1 MARNDGVDRT
11 TVRNQPRTENNIADA
26 EAHNER
32 QKTCYRNEDIVP
44 ERSHLNIHFKEPSGS
59 YQEMFRQMEQDGT
72 ISTRGLKQDAIHYG
86 ELVFDV
92 NSAYFHNHGGYE
104 FAQAFYA
111 EAYRAAVDIVG
122 GEQYILSAVMHADE
136 RNQGMSK
143 ALGYDVWHYHLHV
156 VYVPVVE
163 KQILWSKRCKD
174 PALIGTVK
182 EIIMQVSH
190 SKKWQSQPVLD
201 EFGEPMRTKN
211 GKIILKKS
219 YSVLQDQYHDAMFAA
234 GYTDVERGERGSTA
248 EHLTVTEFKVAQEQK
263 KLDALEAAANKKEAV
278 LEKYDKRLKV
288 QKTAALTFQEID
300 EMGSSSLIGKKI
312 SMTQDEAA
320 KLKTLA
326 KEGIT
331 SRPKII
337 DLTRSLKQE
346 KQASAFWKSRYDE
359 LREQTKDYIAAV
371 KHAPEAVKNFLQEI
385 MQKQMQEFNRRA
397 RERKNNR
404 EER

>member
-1 MARNDGVDRT
+1 MNVDLSRT
-11 TVRNQPRTENNIADA
+11 PMNVTFKGCGNLTY
-26 EAHNER
+26 NEYLD
-32 QKTCYRNEDIVP
+32 QLVDQGKV
-44 ERSHLNIHFKEPSGS
+44 SL
-59 YQEMFRQMEQDGT
+59 
-72 ISTRGLKQDAIHYG
+72 RGLKPDAK
-86 ELVFDV
+86 VFDEMILDV
-92 NSAYFHNHGGYE
+92 NTEYFEQNGGYE
-104 FAQAFYA
+104 YACRFYE
-111 EAYRAAVDIVG
+111 EAYRFAKQLYGKENIV
-122 GEQYILSAVMHADE
+122 SAVMHADE
-136 RNQGMSK
+136 LNTAMTEKYGKPM
-143 ALGYDVWHYHLHV
+143 YHYHLHV
-156 VYVPVVE
+156 MALPVVDKE
-163 KQILWSKRCKD
+163 IRWSKRCKA
-174 PALIGTVK
+174 PEKIGTVK
-182 EIIMQVSH
+182 EVVHQVSH
-190 SKKWQSQPVLD
+190 SKKWKSEKALDKNGQPVLNSK
-201 EFGEPMRTKN
+201 GKPVYRT
-211 GKIILKKS
+211 S
-219 YSVLQDQYHDAMFAA
+219 YSILQDQFFDHMAIAGFA
-234 GYTDVERGERGSTA
+234 DIQRGERGSTA

-326 KEGIT
+326 KEGVT

-371 KHAPEAVKNFLQEI
+371 KHSPEAVKNFLQEI